1 MENYSHELKEQNRKK
16 NGRPFTRPDK
26 IIEFFARVMAVF
38 SVSFWSMESNVRI
51 FQGISKIKVPEI
63 VNSPSTVAIMLT
75 GFNTTIRGDWLSGKW
90 YKK

>member
-38 SVSFWSMESNVRI
+38 SVSF
-51 FQGISKIKVPEI
+51 
-63 VNSPSTVAIMLT
+63 
-75 GFNTTIRGDWLSGKW
+75 
-90 YKK
+90 